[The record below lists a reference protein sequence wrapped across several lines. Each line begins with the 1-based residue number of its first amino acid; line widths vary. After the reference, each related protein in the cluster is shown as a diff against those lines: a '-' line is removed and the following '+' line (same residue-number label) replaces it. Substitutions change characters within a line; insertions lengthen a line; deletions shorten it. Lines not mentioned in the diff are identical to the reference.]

1 MTFATFVCA
10 AAISMHAGVNVEG
23 SPHKRSPMA
32 TQRLREVITFLSSL
46 GAVRDGQP
54 VETQRRLVEGCLRD
68 FLRGPAI
75 DLTEATEMANMVNA
89 ATLPGWMRDEILQA
103 VHDKVVQ
110 QNESPPSRRNSMQR
124 NMHLFNYFTK
134 EEWDVMRSE
143 TLGMN
148 LKLHTLKNRCQ
159 SIGLTCPSEPTY
171 VLANVI
177 LHLAAHHGPPEAF
190 QVDARKALRVL
201 KDVKTVIKLGSKR
214 GNHSGI
220 EIYPSNPT
228 DLPQPLR
235 GNAYSQPA
243 VACPLDL
250 PSIERLMQVFPARDT
265 HGDVRNLTSGR
276 SSLRDEGFRGM
287 LCNALMDRFLGGG
300 AGNSCEGLL
309 MLENGPA
316 LKKRKSQL
324 ALEDGSVHDHEVDG
338 KPKNSVESKQ
348 DEIEA
353 KASETKQSEET
364 KSAEDMARAIREQL
378 ESNKATNKSEA
389 PQTQKAQKAK
399 GKAKAKTSAKSKPVH
414 SKSAASSE
422 YYTVKTLK
430 SMGCPGTKAASPYH
444 LEHATVYTCP
454 NSSSW
459 RVQKKGDKKDRAF
472 SWKKEDIKSTWKRV
486 IGYLEEFSP

>member
-1 MTFATFVCA
+1 M
-10 AAISMHAGVNVEG
+10 
-23 SPHKRSPMA
+23 
-32 TQRLREVITFLSSL
+32 
-46 GAVRDGQP
+46 
-54 VETQRRLVEGCLRD
+54 ETQRRLVESCLRD
-68 FLRGPAI
+68 FLRGPGI
-75 DLTEATEMANMVNA
+75 ELTEGTDMANMVNA

-110 QNESPPSRRNSMQR
+110 QNESPPSKRNSMQR
-124 NMHLFNYFTK
+124 NMHLFNYFTQ
-134 EEWDVMRSE
+134 EEWEVMRSE

-159 SIGLTCPSEPTY
+159 SIGLTCPTEPTY

-214 GNHSGI
+214 GTHSGI

-243 VACPLDL
+243 VPCPLDL
-250 PSIERLMQVFPARDT
+250 PSIERLVQVFPARDT
-265 HGDVRNLTSGR
+265 HGDVRNLPSGR
-276 SSLRDEGFRGM
+276 SSLRDDGLRGM
-287 LCNALMDRFLGGG
+287 LCNALVDRVLGGG

-309 MLENGPA
+309 MLENGPV

-324 ALEDGSVHDHEVDG
+324 ALEDGSVHEG
-338 KPKNSVESKQ
+338 KPNNNVESKA

-353 KASETKQSEET
+353 EASETKQSKET
-364 KSAEDMARAIREQL
+364 KSAEDMAQEIREQL
-378 ESNKATNKSEA
+378 ESNKTTKKSGA
-389 PQTQKAQKAK
+389 PQAPKAK

-414 SKSAASSE
+414 SKTAASSE
-422 YYTVKTLK
+422 YCTVKTLK

-472 SWKKEDIKSTWKRV
+472 SWKKEDIKATWKRV
-486 IGYLEEFSP
+486 IGYLEEVSP